1 MAARSSALAPLSPA
15 KEDTR
20 PGVTTVLI
28 TGASSG
34 IGLACARWLAERGY
48 RVFGASRRPPPAGDA
63 AGFEYVAMDVTDD
76 ASVAAAVAEVVA
88 RAGRIDVVV
97 NNAGFGY
104 AGAIEDTSIEEARA
118 QLDANFLG
126 VLRVLHQ
133 VLPHMRAAGGGRVIN
148 ISSIG
153 GLIGAPFQ
161 GMYSASKFA
170 LEGLTEVLRHEVRAD
185 HIHVSLVEPGDF
197 NTGFTANRRIV
208 RGAGEGSP
216 YREQFARTLAVIE
229 RDEAQAPGPRA
240 IARLVERII
249 RTRRPALRYPVGVL
263 LQRLGVTLR
272 RFLPAA
278 LFEAIVRLLY
288 RVRSR
293 RGRG

>member
-1 MAARSSALAPLSPA
+1 MAGRHAALEPLPSAREDA
-15 KEDTR
+15 KPE
-20 PGVTTVLI
+20 VKTVLI

-34 IGLACARWLAERGY
+34 IGLVCARWLAGRGF
-48 RVFGASRRPPPAGDA
+48 RVFGASRRPPPAEEA
-63 AGFEYVAMDVTDD
+63 AGFEYVALDVTDD
-76 ASVAAAVAEVVA
+76 ASVAAAVAAVIA

-118 QLDANFLG
+118 QLEANFLG

-148 ISSIG
+148 VSSIG

-170 LEGLTEVLRHEVRAD
+170 LEGMTEVLRHEVRAD
-185 HIHVSLVEPGDF
+185 NIHVSLVEPGDF

-229 RDEAQAPGPRA
+229 RDEQSAPGPQA

-249 RTRRPALRYPVGVL
+249 CARRPALRYPIGVW

-272 RFLPAA
+272 KFLPAA
-278 LFEAIVRLLY
+278 LFEAIVRVLY
-288 RVRSR
+288 GIRSR
-293 RGRG
+293 QR